1 MLTHRLV
8 LAAHNEYFYQL
19 LTSTSSVDQDM
30 EVILMPDHS
39 REDVVNMVK
48 QLYNFKVKNSA
59 FLSDENLHEYRI
71 TDSITSADMKKN
83 SGVNIFSKNSSKFTS
98 SLSNT
103 SMSSSEGLL
112 ESNENPC
119 HASSEGSDRISGV
132 TKLSDKREL
141 LDSLIS
147 KSGGELSPLYSCQ
160 VPGCL
165 FSVRKSLLCIKGHIL
180 AEHWSILS

>member
-1 MLTHRLV
+1 MCILIKTPIMFSRFCRSVELHYFSTSGGEEVLTHRLV

-71 TDSITSADMKKN
+71 TDLITSADMKKN
-83 SGVNIFSKNSSKFTS
+83 SGVNIFSKNSSKFSS

-103 SMSSSEGLL
+103 
-112 ESNENPC
+112 P
-119 HASSEGSDRISGV
+119 
-132 TKLSDKREL
+132 
-141 LDSLIS
+141 
-147 KSGGELSPLYSCQ
+147 
-160 VPGCL
+160 
-165 FSVRKSLLCIKGHIL
+165 
-180 AEHWSILS
+180 